1 MSSITTHPELTE
13 LSLLDTLTGW
23 TARLPRAAQ
32 LLALAAMTVIAVQQA
47 SLVLQSP
54 AHAIRHALVTAAD
67 ATAALSWS
75 RSPAE
80 VQLAV
85 AKRFDGRD
93 VQVDA
98 ARFPS
103 QVAVTLPSVDRI
115 TCLEARALTRRIEG
129 PVVIAL
135 DGYRSAADCGEANA
149 MSWRIMP

>member
-13 LSLLDTLTGW
+13 PSLLDTLTGW

-54 AHAIRHALVTAAD
+54 AQSIRHALVTAAD
-67 ATAALSWS
+67 DTAALSWS

-93 VQVDA
+93 VRVAA

-103 QVAVTLPSVDRI
+103 QVAGTLPSVDRI
-115 TCLEARALTRRIEG
+115 TCLEARAVTRRI
-129 PVVIAL
+129 
-135 DGYRSAADCGEANA
+135 
-149 MSWRIMP
+149 